1 MLGNI
6 SLQNKSIMTFFQ
18 KEKEIPVHWK
28 ALQTQTVF
36 PFVGFLKKVKTHLN
50 KNQLQWPSYFDG
62 CLIDA
67 PPNQTTSARCLGYS
81 F

>member
-6 SLQNKSIMTFFQ
+6 SLQNKSIMTFS
-18 KEKEIPVHWK
+18 KRERNPSSLKNM
-28 ALQTQTVF
+28 ANTDGF
-36 PFVGFLKKVKTHLN
+36 PLCWVKKKKVKSHLN
-50 KNQLQWPSYFDG
+50 KNQLQWLSYFDD

-67 PPNQTTSARCLGYS
+67 PPNEATSARCLGYS